1 MLTGINRIETFN
13 LKNQKNMSTKVF
25 INLPVRDLEA
35 SKAFY
40 TALGYT
46 INEQFS
52 NEQAASIVIS
62 DEIHVMLLTYPFFK
76 GFTGK
81 EIADAQKTTEVIN
94 CLSAESRTAVDELVQ
109 RARNAGGAIPRE
121 TQDYGFMYG
130 HGFEDPDGHIWEVMY
145 MDMEAVA
152 NGAMEQ
158 AAAQ

>member
-1 MLTGINRIETFN
+1 
-13 LKNQKNMSTKVF
+13 MSTKIFV
-25 INLPVRDLEA
+25 NLPVRDLEA

-46 INEQFS
+46 INEQFT

-62 DEIHVMLLTYPFFK
+62 EEIYVMLLTHPFFQ

-81 EIADAQKTTEVIN
+81 EIANASNTTEVIN
-94 CLSAESRTAVDELVQ
+94 CLSADTREAVDDLV
-109 RARNAGGAIPRE
+109 RKARNAGGAVPRQP
-121 TQDYGFMYG
+121 QDYGFMYA
-130 HGFEDPDGHIWEVMY
+130 HGFEDPDGHIWEVTY

-158 AAAQ
+158 TAA